1 MEGTIMGA
9 STILAIALVWF
20 AASFWYGKTIAKATK
35 PIGEVFS
42 AASMHATVYAADIKN
57 SAIKKAATLDVDTKS
72 ASTAR
77 EKLAIINTFS
87 FDLDEDEEVAVVTKK
102 KVATPAV

>member
-20 AASFWYGKTIAKATK
+20 VASFWYGKTIAKATK

-57 SAIKKAATLDVDTKS
+57 SAVQKAAKLEIDTKS
-72 ASTAR
+72 VALAK
-77 EKLAIINTFS
+77 EKLALINNFS
-87 FDLDEDEEVAVVTKK
+87 FDLDDDEEVVITKK
-102 KVATPAV
+102 KPAVV

>member
-57 SAIKKAATLDVDTKS
+57 SAVQKAAKLEIDTKS
-72 ASTAR
+72 VATAK
-77 EKLAIINTFS
+77 EKLALINSFS

-102 KVATPAV
+102 KVATPVV

>member
-20 AASFWYGKTIAKATK
+20 VASFWYGKTIAIATK

-57 SAIKKAATLDVDTKS
+57 SAVQKAAKLEIDTKS
-72 ASTAR
+72 VATAR
-77 EKLAIINTFS
+77 EKLALINNFS
-87 FDLDEDEEVAVVTKK
+87 FDLDDDEEVVITKK
-102 KVATPAV
+102 QPAVA

>member
-1 MEGTIMGA
+1 MESTIMGA
-9 STILAIALVWF
+9 STILAVALVWF

-57 SAIKKAATLDVDTKS
+57 SAIKKAATLEVDTKS
-72 ASTAR
+72 AATAR

-102 KVATPAV
+102 KVTTPVA

>member
-1 MEGTIMGA
+1 MESMVMEA

-20 AASFWYGKTIAKATK
+20 VASFWYGKTIEKATK

-57 SAIKKAATLDVDTKS
+57 SAVQKAAKLEIDTKS
-72 ASTAR
+72 VATAR
-77 EKLAIINTFS
+77 EKLALINNFS
-87 FDLDEDEEVAVVTKK
+87 FDLDDDEEVVITKK
-102 KVATPAV
+102 QPAVA

>member
-9 STILAIALVWF
+9 STILAVALVWF
-20 AASFWYGKTIAKATK
+20 VASFWYGKTISKATK

-57 SAIKKAATLDVDTKS
+57 SAVQKAAKLEIDTKS
-72 ASTAR
+72 VATAK
-77 EKLAIINTFS
+77 EKLALINNFS
-87 FDLDEDEEVAVVTKK
+87 FDLDDDEEVVITKK
-102 KVATPAV
+102 QPAVA

>member
-20 AASFWYGKTIAKATK
+20 VASFWYGKTIATATK

-57 SAIKKAATLDVDTKS
+57 SAVQKAAKLEIDTKS
-72 ASTAR
+72 VATAR
-77 EKLAIINTFS
+77 EKLALINNFS
-87 FDLDEDEEVAVVTKK
+87 FDLDDDEEVVITKK
-102 KVATPAV
+102 QPVVA